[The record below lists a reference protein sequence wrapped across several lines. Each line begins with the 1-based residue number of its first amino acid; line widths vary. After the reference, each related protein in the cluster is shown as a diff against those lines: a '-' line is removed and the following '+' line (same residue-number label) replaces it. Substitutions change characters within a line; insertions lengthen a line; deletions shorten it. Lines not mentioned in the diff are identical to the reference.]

1 MRRVIISTLLC
12 LGLAMLTACGGG
24 GGGSSSTSTPTSLD
38 ADSKSDLTTAY
49 TSLETSERTAFTTI
63 LTNSDDAESQAVMT
77 AMSDA
82 AASGIDSDTI
92 RAAHTASLSRAG
104 GLSQL
109 ELYNLLID
117 AFAAL
122 RLSNA
127 TLFEAYTALLET
139 LDDEELTAVV
149 TVF

>member
-24 GGGSSSTSTPTSLD
+24 GGGSSSTSTPPTSLD

-109 ELYNLLID
+109 ELYNLL
-117 AFAAL
+117 L
-122 RLSNA
+122 MRS
-127 TLFEAYTALLET
+127 LL
-139 LDDEELTAVV
+139 LD
-149 TVF
+149 